1 MEEYVMHQKSSLLPA
16 ITFCAIFT
24 GFATTASFAEGTSV
38 EQDNLAAVATEKAAV
53 AREEALLARE
63 AAALEEKWAALAER
77 KAAVAQK
84 EAQALQ
90 ATVARASQLEQE
102 LADLKA
108 KETDRGLVLTLG
120 DVLFESDQAEL
131 TADAMR
137 KLYPLVSLLK
147 ERPERSIIIEGH
159 TDSAGAE
166 TYNQELSENRA
177 LAVRDFLAA
186 NGIDPQRITARGYGE
201 DYPVASN
208 ATQTGR
214 QDNRRVEVVVVR
226 EGERVADR
234 MR

>member
-1 MEEYVMHQKSSLLPA
+1 MRPKSSLFPA
-16 ITFCAIFT
+16 LTFCAVLT
-24 GFATTASFAEGTSV
+24 GFGTTASFAEGTSP
-38 EQDNLAAVATEKAAV
+38 EQDDLAAVAAEKADV

-84 EAQALQ
+84 EAQALR
-90 ATVARASQLEQE
+90 ATVARASELEQE
-102 LADLKA
+102 LAELKA

-120 DVLFESDQAEL
+120 DVLFASGQAEL
-131 TADAMR
+131 TAEAMR
-137 KLYPLVSLLK
+137 KLYPLVTLLK

-159 TDSAGAE
+159 TDSAGDEA
-166 TYNQELSENRA
+166 YNKELSENRA
-177 LAVRDFLAA
+177 LAVRDFLVT

-201 DYPVASN
+201 AYPVASN
-208 ATQTGR
+208 ATRTGR
-214 QDNRRVEVVVVR
+214 QDNRRVEVVVLR